1 MECVLCRGKGSSR
14 MTKYIGKRILMGLI
28 SLFALIFV
36 TFFLTR
42 LMPGNPFQIENVNQ
56 SVQDKI
62 MSYYGL
68 DQPVMTQ
75 FAMYLKNLAH
85 GDLGVSYK
93 KVGTTVNEL
102 IAAAA
107 PCTMRLG
114 LLAYAISLILG
125 TATGICMALTKKE
138 SVRGGLMVMTVLG
151 ISIPNYVLALLL
163 MLVCGVK
170 LQWFPVVG
178 LGTWQHYVLPVI
190 TLAVYPFAQIAK
202 LVKSSMTEALHQDYV
217 IMARAK
223 GIGRARIILVHV
235 MKNAMIPVVT
245 ISGPMIAFLLTGS
258 FVVENIFTIPG
269 IGKEFVNSVSNRD
282 YTVIMGL
289 TIFLGAILLVCNLIS
304 DILCALVDPRIKL
317 EK

>member
-1 MECVLCRGKGSSR
+1 